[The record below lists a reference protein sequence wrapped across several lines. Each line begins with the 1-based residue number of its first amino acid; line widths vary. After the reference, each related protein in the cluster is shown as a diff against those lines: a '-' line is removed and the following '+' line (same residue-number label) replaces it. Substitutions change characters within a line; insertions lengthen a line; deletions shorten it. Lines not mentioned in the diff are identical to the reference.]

1 MNIETLGEEKNMGEN
16 EAAVVGMS
24 EGEDSLAVYVRQIN
38 RYPLLSPET
47 EFELARQAHD
57 HQDDAAVEKLI
68 NSNLRFVVRVALH
81 YRFSG
86 AKVLDL
92 IQEGNLGLIMAVR
105 KFNPHKGCRLITYAV
120 WWIRAYI
127 QNYVMK
133 TWSVVRIGTTQT
145 QRKLFYKMG
154 AIGKMVRSDHDSD
167 DSYESLA
174 NELNVTRDDLVEM
187 RERVTHRD
195 VSLDCPFDE
204 DDELAPLDLL
214 RSTFPNQ
221 EEVVSRQE
229 ERTLLDTEV
238 EKALKRLAPREA
250 YVVKNRVMAIEPR
263 TLQDIGDRLNI
274 SRERVRQIELRALKK
289 LKAVMQEQRL
299 PDNGRI
305 VTLARTQTGNPH
317 PPSERGWS
325 SHLRTA

>member
-1 MNIETLGEEKNMGEN
+1 MNIEVWDKEDKMGEH
-16 EAAVVGMS
+16 EAAVVGAS
-24 EGEDSLAVYVRQIN
+24 ESDDSLATYVRQIT
-38 RYPLLSPET
+38 RYPLLNPEA
-47 EFELARQAHD
+47 ELELARRAYD
-57 HQDDAAVEKLI
+57 HQDDAAATKLI
-68 NSNLRFVVRVALH
+68 NSNLRFVVRVALQ

-154 AIGKMVRSDHDSD
+154 AIGKMVQSDHGSEDC
-167 DSYESLA
+167 YESLA
-174 NELNVTRDDLVEM
+174 SDLDVTRDDLVEM

-221 EEVVSRQE
+221 EEVVSREE
-229 ERTLLDTEV
+229 ERALRGAEV
-238 EKALKRLAPREA
+238 EKALKSLAPREA
-250 YVVKNRVMAIEPR
+250 YVVKNRIMAVEPH
-263 TLQDIGDRLNI
+263 TLQNIGDRLNI

-289 LKAVMQEQRL
+289 LKIALQEQRL
-299 PDNGRI
+299 ADDGRV
-305 VTLARTQTGNPH
+305 VTLARTQTSSPH
-317 PPSERGWS
+317 PPSQRGWS